1 LVGEESTVKHHM
13 GCYAKKI
20 GTPNRPGILEGVS
33 KRFNKNTAEDLY
45 ELIWETHDAN
55 TQVVF
60 MQEL

>member
-1 LVGEESTVKHHM
+1 M